1 MCKRIGE
8 SVNHI
13 FLHCDVASAI
23 WSVLF
28 NRFGMPWVMP
38 RRVIDLYDCWWAS
51 GRPRALRCGKWCLHA
66 SFGFCERNEKKFEDR
81 ERSMGDIISM
91 FFETLCLW
99 TAAYV
104 SRMSISFS
112 DYLFRFA
119 LSS

>member
-1 MCKRIGE
+1 
-8 SVNHI
+8 
-13 FLHCDVASAI
+13 
-23 WSVLF
+23 
-28 NRFGMPWVMP
+28 
-38 RRVIDLYDCWWAS
+38 
-51 GRPRALRCGKWCLHA
+51 
-66 SFGFCERNEKKFEDR
+66 
-81 ERSMGDIISM
+81 MGDIISM